1 MRKVLSL
8 LVGLGVGA
16 ALGVLLVAL
25 FSPVSGAQL
34 RANLRQLLLEAV
46 QAAREA
52 QAAKRAELEQQ
63 LAEIR
68 RASERAASAPP
79 QPTSTPSA

>member
-1 MRKVLSL
+1 MRKVISL
-8 LVGLGVGA
+8 LIGLGVGA
-16 ALGVLLVAL
+16 ALGVLLVVL
-25 FSPVSGAQL
+25 FSPVSGSQL
-34 RANLRQLLLEAV
+34 RANALRMLREAA
-46 QAAREA
+46 QAAQKA

-68 RASERAASAPP
+68 RASEQAASAPP